1 MLGNLLKLYVKEND
15 RSAGMNMRDERTIK
29 LLCIRTI
36 MKSEPE
42 TMELSEFLSE
52 FNKESDRGAALNAA
66 AVLDDWLGNI
76 LGEFFADNRS
86 GKDLISGFNAP
97 LGTFAAKVTAAH
109 ALGLI
114 QDNEFREITLI
125 RKIRN
130 EFGHSWRGVSFESDK
145 VAHLVN
151 QLPWCGSPEFEA
163 KSTPRARFNS
173 VIAIL
178 LADLMWRARL
188 VKKERRVVKL
198 WSNKIRGNDA

>member
-1 MLGNLLKLYVKEND
+1 M
-15 RSAGMNMRDERTIK
+15 
-29 LLCIRTI
+29 
-36 MKSEPE
+36 
-42 TMELSEFLSE
+42 
-52 FNKESDRGAALNAA
+52 
-66 AVLDDWLGNI
+66 LDDWLGNI
-76 LGEFFADNRS
+76 LGEFFADNKS

-151 QLPWCGSPEFEA
+151 QLPWCGPPEFEA
-163 KSTPRARFNS
+163 NSTPRARFNS

>member
-1 MLGNLLKLYVKEND
+1 
-15 RSAGMNMRDERTIK
+15 
-29 LLCIRTI
+29 

-42 TMELSEFLSE
+42 TMELAEFLRE

-76 LGEFFADNRS
+76 LGEFFADNKS

-97 LGTFAAKVTAAH
+97 LGTFSAKATAAH

-130 EFGHSWRGVSFESDK
+130 EFGHTWRGVSFDSEK
-145 VAHLVN
+145 VAHLVS
-151 QLPWCGSPEFEA
+151 QLPWCGPSEFEEN
-163 KSTPRARFNS
+163 STPRERFNS

-178 LADLMWRARL
+178 LADLMWRSRL
-188 VKKERRVVKL
+188 VKKEQRVVKS
-198 WSNKIRGNDA
+198 WSNKVRENDA